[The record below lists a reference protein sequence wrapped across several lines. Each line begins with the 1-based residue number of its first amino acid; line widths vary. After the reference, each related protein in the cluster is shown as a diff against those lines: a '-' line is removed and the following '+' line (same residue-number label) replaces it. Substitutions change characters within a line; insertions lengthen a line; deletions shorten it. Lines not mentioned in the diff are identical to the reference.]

1 MLGVRIVKEQNVGQ
15 DMRYYE
21 LLDQL
26 VSAMTAAGEADVSQI
41 EQILGEIARLFRLC
55 KGVTRLYRSLD
66 EEKEGGGETF
76 CSFDIGEG
84 EPVAF
89 QRVVTSG
96 MAIATMTVYMQ
107 SGIRPLSSEE
117 RRRVEL
123 IMRLTLN
130 FVCRNRM
137 QRSIEDLAF
146 YDYDGYRNTRSLQN
160 HFMQVERTGR
170 FVGLAVVRYNLRHF
184 TVVNQ
189 ELGREKAN
197 AVLRSHYKT
206 VEERVGTEGIVCR
219 LSGDDF
225 VAVCRKERLEKLLAC
240 LLETRISYDEQ
251 SDDVV
256 TVSAN
261 AGVFVVPDGFVLH
274 SPDDIRGPLLSAY
287 MAAMSGK
294 QDHIVFYDDKL
305 AREREKITHVQQDFI
320 HALREEEYYPV
331 YQPKVNIRTGK
342 ICGAEAL
349 CRWCHDGRTVSP
361 GDFIPALEETSD
373 ICRLDFYMLDHVC
386 RDIRRWLDA
395 GLPVV
400 RISVNLSRKHMVNR
414 NLLADLVA
422 IIDRNRVP
430 HQFIEFEFTETT
442 TDVEFSD
449 LRRIVSGLQQE
460 GFCTAVDDY
469 GMGYSS
475 LNLIKTIPWD
485 VVKID
490 RSVLP
495 EGKGDYSKHGS
506 LFKHVVAM
514 GKELGLECLA
524 EGVETESQLQL
535 LKEAGCDI
543 VQGFLFFRPLPVEE
557 FEKKLAAQGS
567 V

>member
-123 IMRLTLN
+123 IMRLTLS

-137 QRSIEDLAF
+137 QRSIEALAF
-146 YDYDGYRNTRSLQN
+146 FDYDGYRNTRSLQN
-160 HFMQVERTGR
+160 HFMQTERTGR

-197 AVLRSHYKT
+197 AVLCSHYKT
-206 VEERVGTEGIVCR
+206 VEELVGTEGIVCR

-225 VAVCRKERLEKLLAC
+225 VAVCRKERLEKLLDC

-251 SDDVV
+251 SDDAV
-256 TVSAN
+256 TISAN
-261 AGVFVVPDGFVLH
+261 AGVFVVPEGFVLH

-320 HALREEEYYPV
+320 HALRKEEYYPV

-422 IIDRNRVP
+422 IIDRNWVP

-449 LRRIVSGLQQE
+449 LRRIVSGLQRE

-495 EGKGDYSKHGS
+495 EGKGDYGKHGS

>member
-55 KGVTRLYRSLD
+55 RGVTRLYRSLD

-146 YDYDGYRNTRSLQN
+146 FDYDGYRNTRSLQN

-206 VEERVGTEGIVCR
+206 VEERVGAEGIVCR

-225 VAVCRKERLEKLLAC
+225 VAVCRKELLEKAC

-256 TVSAN
+256 TISAN

-305 AREREKITHVQQDFI
+305 ARQREKITHVQQDFI

-495 EGKGDYSKHGS
+495 EGKGDYGKHGS

-567 V
+567 L

>member
-1 MLGVRIVKEQNVGQ
+1 MKEHNVGQ

-55 KGVTRLYRSLD
+55 RGVTRLYRSLD

-146 YDYDGYRNTRSLQN
+146 FDYDGYRNTRSLQN

-206 VEERVGTEGIVCR
+206 VEERVGAEGIVCR

-225 VAVCRKERLEKLLAC
+225 VAVCRKELLEKLLAC

-256 TVSAN
+256 TISAN

-305 AREREKITHVQQDFI
+305 ARQREKITHVQQDFI

-543 VQGFLFFRPLPVEE
+543 VQGFLFFRPLPVDE

>member
-26 VSAMTAAGEADVSQI
+26 VSAMTAVGEADVSQI

-146 YDYDGYRNTRSLQN
+146 FDYDGYRNTRSLQN

-170 FVGLAVVRYNLRHF
+170 FVGLAVVRFNLRHF

-206 VEERVGTEGIVCR
+206 VEELVGTEGIVCR

-256 TVSAN
+256 TISAN
-261 AGVFVVPDGFVLH
+261 AGVFVVPEGFVLR

-349 CRWCHDGRTVSP
+349 CRWCHDGKTVSP

-386 RDIRRWLDA
+386 RDIRRWLDM

-449 LRRIVSGLQQE
+449 LRRIVTGLQQE

-557 FEKKLAAQGS
+557 FEKKLEAQGS

>member
-96 MAIATMTVYMQ
+96 MAIAAMTVYMKP
-107 SGIRPLSSEE
+107 GIRPLSSEE

-206 VEERVGTEGIVCR
+206 VEELVGAEGIVCR

-225 VAVCRKERLEKLLAC
+225 VAVCRKERLEKLLDC

-251 SDDVV
+251 SDDAV
-256 TVSAN
+256 TISAN

-294 QDHIVFYDDKL
+294 QEHIVFYDDKL

-320 HALREEEYYPV
+320 HALRKEEYYPV

-449 LRRIVSGLQQE
+449 LRRIVGGLQQE

>member
-26 VSAMTAAGEADVSQI
+26 VSAMTAAGEADISQI
-41 EQILGEIARLFRLC
+41 KQILGEIALLFRLC
-55 KGVTRLYRSLD
+55 RGVTRLYRSLD

-107 SGIRPLSSEE
+107 SSIRPLSSEE

-146 YDYDGYRNTRSLQN
+146 FDYDGYRNTRSLQN

-206 VEERVGTEGIVCR
+206 VEELVGTEGIVCR

-256 TVSAN
+256 TISAN

-349 CRWCHDGRTVSP
+349 CRWCHGGRTVSP

-386 RDIRRWLDA
+386 RDIRRWLDV

-543 VQGFLFFRPLPVEE
+543 VQGFLFFRPLSVEE
-557 FEKKLAAQGS
+557 FENKLTAQGS

>member
-1 MLGVRIVKEQNVGQ
+1 
-15 DMRYYE
+15 
-21 LLDQL
+21 
-26 VSAMTAAGEADVSQI
+26 
-41 EQILGEIARLFRLC
+41 
-55 KGVTRLYRSLD
+55 
-66 EEKEGGGETF
+66 
-76 CSFDIGEG
+76 
-84 EPVAF
+84 
-89 QRVVTSG
+89 
-96 MAIATMTVYMQ
+96 
-107 SGIRPLSSEE
+107 
-117 RRRVEL
+117 
-123 IMRLTLN
+123 
-130 FVCRNRM
+130 
-137 QRSIEDLAF
+137 
-146 YDYDGYRNTRSLQN
+146 
-160 HFMQVERTGR
+160 
-170 FVGLAVVRYNLRHF
+170 
-184 TVVNQ
+184 
-189 ELGREKAN
+189 
-197 AVLRSHYKT
+197 
-206 VEERVGTEGIVCR
+206 
-219 LSGDDF
+219 
-225 VAVCRKERLEKLLAC
+225 
-240 LLETRISYDEQ
+240 
-251 SDDVV
+251 
-256 TVSAN
+256 
-261 AGVFVVPDGFVLH
+261 
-274 SPDDIRGPLLSAY
+274 
-287 MAAMSGK
+287 
-294 QDHIVFYDDKL
+294 
-305 AREREKITHVQQDFI
+305 
-320 HALREEEYYPV
+320 
-331 YQPKVNIRTGK
+331 
-342 ICGAEAL
+342 
-349 CRWCHDGRTVSP
+349 
-361 GDFIPALEETSD
+361 
-373 ICRLDFYMLDHVC
+373 MLDHVC

-449 LRRIVSGLQQE
+449 LRRIVGGLQQE

-495 EGKGDYSKHGS
+495 EGKGDYGKHGS

-543 VQGFLFFRPLPVEE
+543 VQGFLFFRPLPVDE

>member
-107 SGIRPLSSEE
+107 PGVRPLSSEE

-123 IMRLTLN
+123 IMRLTLS

-146 YDYDGYRNTRSLQN
+146 FDYDGYRNTRSLQN
-160 HFMQVERTGR
+160 HFMQTERTGR

-197 AVLRSHYKT
+197 AVLCSHYKT
-206 VEERVGTEGIVCR
+206 VEELVGTEGIVCR

-225 VAVCRKERLEKLLAC
+225 VAVCRKERLEKLLDC
-240 LLETRISYDEQ
+240 LLETRISYGEQ

-274 SPDDIRGPLLSAY
+274 SPDDIRGPLLAAY

-305 AREREKITHVQQDFI
+305 AR
-320 HALREEEYYPV
+320 V

-449 LRRIVSGLQQE
+449 LRRIVSGLQRE

>member
-1 MLGVRIVKEQNVGQ
+1 
-15 DMRYYE
+15 MRYYE

-26 VSAMTAAGEADVSQI
+26 VSAMAAAGETDISQI

-55 KGVTRLYRSLD
+55 RGVTRLYRSLD

-76 CSFDIGEG
+76 CSFDIGKG

-107 SGIRPLSSEE
+107 PGVRPLSSEE

-160 HFMQVERTGR
+160 HFMQTERTGR

-206 VEERVGTEGIVCR
+206 VEERVGAEGIVCR

-256 TVSAN
+256 TISAN
-261 AGVFVVPDGFVLH
+261 AGVFVVPEGFVLR

-305 AREREKITHVQQDFI
+305 AREREKVTHVQQDFI
-320 HALREEEYYPV
+320 HALREEEYYPM
-331 YQPKVNIRTGK
+331 YQPKVNIRTGN

-349 CRWCHDGRTVSP
+349 CRWCHDGKTVSP

-386 RDIRRWLDA
+386 RDIRRWLDE
-395 GLPVV
+395 GRNVV
-400 RISVNLSRKHMVNR
+400 RVSVNLSRKHMVD
-414 NLLADLVA
+414 ADLFDHIIE
-422 IIDRNRVP
+422 IIDRHQVP
-430 HQFIEFEFTETT
+430 HEYIEIELTETT
-442 TDVEFSD
+442 TDVEFRELKS
-449 LRRIVSGLQQE
+449 IVRGLQRA
-460 GFCTAVDDY
+460 GISASVDDF
-469 GMGYSS
+469 GIGYSS
-475 LNLIKTIPWD
+475 LNLLREIPWNVLKVDKSFLPGDNSD
-485 VVKID
+485 VD
-490 RSVLP
+490 NRNSVL
-495 EGKGDYSKHGS
+495 
-506 LFKHVVAM
+506 FKYVIAM
-514 GKELGLECLA
+514 ARELGLECVA
-524 EGVETESQLQL
+524 EGVET
-535 LKEAGCDI
+535 KEQVKTLRENACNLA
-543 VQGFLFFRPLPVEE
+543 QGFYYDRPLPVKV
-557 FEKKLAAQGS
+557 FESRLSHMEYAEI
-567 V
+567 

>member
-1 MLGVRIVKEQNVGQ
+1 ML
-15 DMRYYE
+15 
-21 LLDQL
+21 
-26 VSAMTAAGEADVSQI
+26 
-41 EQILGEIARLFRLC
+41 C
-55 KGVTRLYRSLD
+55 
-66 EEKEGGGETF
+66 
-76 CSFDIGEG
+76 
-84 EPVAF
+84 
-89 QRVVTSG
+89 
-96 MAIATMTVYMQ
+96 
-107 SGIRPLSSEE
+107 
-117 RRRVEL
+117 
-123 IMRLTLN
+123 
-130 FVCRNRM
+130 
-137 QRSIEDLAF
+137 
-146 YDYDGYRNTRSLQN
+146 
-160 HFMQVERTGR
+160 
-170 FVGLAVVRYNLRHF
+170 
-184 TVVNQ
+184 
-189 ELGREKAN
+189 
-197 AVLRSHYKT
+197 SHYKT
-206 VEERVGTEGIVCR
+206 VEELVGTEGIVCR

-225 VAVCRKERLEKLLAC
+225 VAVCRKERLEKLLDC
-240 LLETRISYDEQ
+240 LLETRISYGEQ

-320 HALREEEYYPV
+320 HALRKEEYYPV

-495 EGKGDYSKHGS
+495 EGKGDYGKHGS

-557 FEKKLAAQGS
+557 FEKKLAAQVS

>member
-117 RRRVEL
+117 RRLVEL
-123 IMRLTLN
+123 IMRLTLS

-146 YDYDGYRNTRSLQN
+146 FDYDGYRNTRSLQN
-160 HFMQVERTGR
+160 HFMQTERTGR

-206 VEERVGTEGIVCR
+206 VEERVGAEGIVCR

-225 VAVCRKERLEKLLAC
+225 VAVCRKERLEKLLDC

-256 TVSAN
+256 TISAN
-261 AGVFVVPDGFVLH
+261 AGVFVVPEGFVLR

-395 GLPVV
+395 GLPVLEANEQTRPVGVKKHVPPELTWLDGFCAEPGYHILLCHHPEYYPRWLRERPIELILSGHAHGGQV
-400 RISVNLSRKHMVNR
+400 RILGQGLYAPGQGVLPKLTSGVTEGRLVISRG
-414 NLLADLVA
+414 LA
-422 IIDRNRVP
+422 NCQRVP
-430 HQFIEFEFTETT
+430 RLFNPPEL
-442 TDVEFSD
+442 V
-449 LRRIVSGLQQE
+449 
-460 GFCTAVDDY
+460 Y
-469 GMGYSS
+469 
-475 LNLIKTIPWD
+475 
-485 VVKID
+485 
-490 RSVLP
+490 VLP
-495 EGKGDYSKHGS
+495 EK
-506 LFKHVVAM
+506 
-514 GKELGLECLA
+514 
-524 EGVETESQLQL
+524 
-535 LKEAGCDI
+535 
-543 VQGFLFFRPLPVEE
+543 
-557 FEKKLAAQGS
+557 
-567 V
+567 

>member
-26 VSAMTAAGEADVSQI
+26 VSAMAAAGEADVSQI

-55 KGVTRLYRSLD
+55 R
-66 EEKEGGGETF
+66 
-76 CSFDIGEG
+76 
-84 EPVAF
+84 
-89 QRVVTSG
+89 RVVTSG

-160 HFMQVERTGR
+160 HFMQTERTGR

-197 AVLRSHYKT
+197 AVLCSHYKT
-206 VEERVGTEGIVCR
+206 VEELVGAEGIVCR

-225 VAVCRKERLEKLLAC
+225 VAICRKERLEKLLAC
-240 LLETRISYDEQ
+240 LLETRI
-251 SDDVV
+251 
-256 TVSAN
+256 
-261 AGVFVVPDGFVLH
+261 PDGFVLH

-349 CRWCHDGRTVSP
+349 CRWCHDGKTVSP

-449 LRRIVSGLQQE
+449 LRRIVSGLQQG

-495 EGKGDYSKHGS
+495 EGKEDYGKHGS

-543 VQGFLFFRPLPVEE
+543 VQGFLFFRPLSVEE

>member
-41 EQILGEIARLFRLC
+41 EQILGGIARLFRLC
-55 KGVTRLYRSLD
+55 RGVTRLYRSLD

-146 YDYDGYRNTRSLQN
+146 FDYDGYRNTRSLQN

-206 VEERVGTEGIVCR
+206 VEDRVGAEGIVCR

-256 TVSAN
+256 TISAN

-305 AREREKITHVQQDFI
+305 ARQREKITHVQQDFI

-543 VQGFLFFRPLPVEE
+543 VQGFLFFRPLSVEE

>member
-123 IMRLTLN
+123 IMRLTLS

-160 HFMQVERTGR
+160 HFMQTERTGR

-197 AVLRSHYKT
+197 AVLCSHYKT
-206 VEERVGTEGIVCR
+206 VEELVGTEGIVCR

-225 VAVCRKERLEKLLAC
+225 VAVCRKERLEKLLDC
-240 LLETRISYDEQ
+240 LLENRISYGEQ
-251 SDDVV
+251 S
-256 TVSAN
+256 
-261 AGVFVVPDGFVLH
+261 
-274 SPDDIRGPLLSAY
+274 LLSAY
-287 MAAMSGK
+287 KAAMSGK

-320 HALREEEYYPV
+320 HALRKEEYYPV

-449 LRRIVSGLQQE
+449 LRRIVYCRRRLR
-460 GFCTAVDDY
+460 Y
-469 GMGYSS
+469 G
-475 LNLIKTIPWD
+475 
-485 VVKID
+485 
-490 RSVLP
+490 
-495 EGKGDYSKHGS
+495 
-506 LFKHVVAM
+506 
-514 GKELGLECLA
+514 
-524 EGVETESQLQL
+524 
-535 LKEAGCDI
+535 
-543 VQGFLFFRPLPVEE
+543 LFFPEPDQDNSLGCGEN
-557 FEKKLAAQGS
+557 
-567 V
+567 

>member
-96 MAIATMTVYMQ
+96 MA
-107 SGIRPLSSEE
+107 
-117 RRRVEL
+117 
-123 IMRLTLN
+123 
-130 FVCRNRM
+130 
-137 QRSIEDLAF
+137 F

-160 HFMQVERTGR
+160 HFMQTERTGR

-197 AVLRSHYKT
+197 AVLCSHYKT
-206 VEERVGTEGIVCR
+206 VEELVGTEGIVCR

-225 VAVCRKERLEKLLAC
+225 VAVCRKERLEKLLDC
-240 LLETRISYDEQ
+240 LLETRISYGEQ

-287 MAAMSGK
+287 MDAMSGK

-386 RDIRRWLDA
+386 RDIRRWLDM

-543 VQGFLFFRPLPVEE
+543 VQGFLFFRPLPVDE

>member
-26 VSAMTAAGEADVSQI
+26 VSAMAAVGEADISQI
-41 EQILGEIARLFRLC
+41 ELILGEIARLFRLC
-55 KGVTRLYRSLD
+55 RGVTRLYRSLD

-160 HFMQVERTGR
+160 HFMQTERTGR

-206 VEERVGTEGIVCR
+206 VEELVGAEGIVCR

-225 VAVCRKERLEKLLAC
+225 VAVCRKERLEKLLDC
-240 LLETRISYDEQ
+240 LLETRISYGEQ

-449 LRRIVSGLQQE
+449 LRRIVGGLQQE

-495 EGKGDYSKHGS
+495 EGKGDYGKHGS

>member
-26 VSAMTAAGEADVSQI
+26 VSAMAAVGEADISQI
-41 EQILGEIARLFRLC
+41 ELILGEIARLFRLC
-55 KGVTRLYRSLD
+55 RGVTRLYRSLD

-96 MAIATMTVYMQ
+96 MAIAAMTVYMKP
-107 SGIRPLSSEE
+107 GIRPLSSEE

-206 VEERVGTEGIVCR
+206 VEELVGAEGIVCR

-225 VAVCRKERLEKLLAC
+225 VAVCRKERLEKLLDC

-251 SDDVV
+251 SDDAV
-256 TVSAN
+256 TISAN

-320 HALREEEYYPV
+320 HALRKEEYYPV

-543 VQGFLFFRPLPVEE
+543 VQGFLFFRPLPVDE

>member
-26 VSAMTAAGEADVSQI
+26 VSAMAAAGETDISQI

-55 KGVTRLYRSLD
+55 RGVTRLYRSLD

-76 CSFDIGEG
+76 CSFDIGKG

-107 SGIRPLSSEE
+107 PGVRPLSSEE

-160 HFMQVERTGR
+160 HFMQTERTGR

-206 VEERVGTEGIVCR
+206 VEERVGAEGIVCR

-256 TVSAN
+256 TISAN
-261 AGVFVVPDGFVLH
+261 AGVFVVPEGFVLR

-305 AREREKITHVQQDFI
+305 AREREKVTHVQQDFI
-320 HALREEEYYPV
+320 HALREEEYYPM
-331 YQPKVNIRTGK
+331 YQPKVNIRTGN

-349 CRWCHDGRTVSP
+349 CRWCHDGKTVSP

-386 RDIRRWLDA
+386 RDIRRWLDM

-469 GMGYSS
+469 GMGITANMAVCSS
-475 LNLIKTIPWD
+475 MWWPW
-485 VVKID
+485 
-490 RSVLP
+490 
-495 EGKGDYSKHGS
+495 GKNWDWNAWRKAWKRKASCS
-506 LFKHVVAM
+506 
-514 GKELGLECLA
+514 C
-524 EGVETESQLQL
+524 
-535 LKEAGCDI
+535 
-543 VQGFLFFRPLPVEE
+543 
-557 FEKKLAAQGS
+557 
-567 V
+567 